1 MFNTFQFPKIT
12 SLVLLQLPAIT
23 LALLGL
29 TRATNRCDVFKA
41 LGIAC
46 IPFSLLGLLDILLA
60 FVLQQ
65 CAKKSL
71 EKTGLLRF
79 LGPTEDQRALS
90 VDIARAFSGHALQL
104 LFQVFLAGLP
114 ALCMPFS

>member
-29 TRATNRCDVFKA
+29 TRATTRCDVLKA

-46 IPFSLLGLLDILLA
+46 IPFSLLGLLDTFLA

-65 CAKKSL
+65 CAKKGL
-71 EKTGLLRF
+71 EKTGLLWF

-90 VDIARAFSGHALQL
+90 VDTARAFSGHALQL

-114 ALCMPFS
+114 ALYLPFS